1 MIKTNM
7 NMYLVGEEILGE
19 KDDSKEEYI
28 ILSYL
33 RD

>member
-7 NMYLVGEEILGE
+7 NMYLGEEILGE

>member
-7 NMYLVGEEILGE
+7 NMYLDEEILGE

-33 RD
+33 RV